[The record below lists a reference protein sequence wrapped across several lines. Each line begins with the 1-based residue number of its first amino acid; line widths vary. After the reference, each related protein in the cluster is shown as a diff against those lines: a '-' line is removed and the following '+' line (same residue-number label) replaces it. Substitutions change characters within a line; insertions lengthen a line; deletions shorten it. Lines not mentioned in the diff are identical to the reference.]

1 MIKSKH
7 ATFLWPCTNSRNG
20 ACCCHPSAV
29 CFIRALVQQ
38 KGRIMTMTSSIVH
51 RKWCTLGLKLL
62 TSHHHFVEQY
72 FCADYVVPGRAAKTG
87 INNCNFEVQAAFKFK
102 CTLVATIFL
111 TSPSYSCLLRFAAPS
126 TPEFLRGL
134 WPVQRW
140 CSGTLLPEIQARGR
154 QILYHADEGPLAG
167 A

>member
-1 MIKSKH
+1 MASCDAINKLAISMIKSKH

-87 INNCNFEVQAAFKFK
+87 INNCNFEVQAAFQLRSEVHSCSYHFSDFPFLFLSSQI
-102 CTLVATIFL
+102 CSSVDTWVSPRTLTCPAMMFWNAPPRN
-111 TSPSYSCLLRFAAPS
+111 PSER
-126 TPEFLRGL
+126 
-134 WPVQRW
+134 
-140 CSGTLLPEIQARGR
+140 
-154 QILYHADEGPLAG
+154 
-167 A
+167 